1 MFSVPKC
8 GVTCQMRAVSGSR
21 CASFVRTGG
30 IRCNNYIDTVQC
42 ARYSTQRIRADRSA
56 RLFSRANRGEGGAL
70 YDHVVENEALCA
82 VQNEIDEKHISERL
96 FGKEKRR
103 VLSALMAL
111 VACCVMD
118 MSTLNMPAA
127 AAEYDS
133 TTYEQ
138 MQSKAKPFK
147 KQEVNKGRIWLLFV
161 LGASS
166 LFGVTVLVENNSAWF
181 PAIAKANK
189 AMQASMKAME
199 EQEKLAAMQ
208 ALENE
213 IQEKEK
219 VEQDRLENAVLA
231 GIQQASSDA
240 RQTLQKYKEG
250 IPREIEAEDVEEES
264 PSFEEQKPLFE
275 ISGDDID
282 KSIEDKME
290 STQQAVDEEEP
301 QEDVADSSDMVD
313 LSAISLEELQKELE
327 MRQKKSS

>member
-8 GVTCQMRAVSGSR
+8 GGTCQLRAVSGSR

-42 ARYSTQRIRADRSA
+42 ARYSAQRIRVDRRA

-70 YDHVVENEALCA
+70 YDHVVENKALCA
-82 VQNEIDEKHISERL
+82 VQNEIDEKHIFERL

-133 TTYEQ
+133 TTYEE

-208 ALENE
+208 AVENE

>member
-1 MFSVPKC
+1 
-8 GVTCQMRAVSGSR
+8 
-21 CASFVRTGG
+21 
-30 IRCNNYIDTVQC
+30 
-42 ARYSTQRIRADRSA
+42 
-56 RLFSRANRGEGGAL
+56 
-70 YDHVVENEALCA
+70 
-82 VQNEIDEKHISERL
+82 
-96 FGKEKRR
+96 
-103 VLSALMAL
+103 
-111 VACCVMD
+111 
-118 MSTLNMPAA
+118 
-127 AAEYDS
+127 
-133 TTYEQ
+133 
-138 MQSKAKPFK
+138 
-147 KQEVNKGRIWLLFV
+147 
-161 LGASS
+161 
-166 LFGVTVLVENNSAWF
+166 
-181 PAIAKANK
+181 
-189 AMQASMKAME
+189 ME

-240 RQTLQKYKEG
+240 RQTLQKYKEE

>member
-1 MFSVPKC
+1 
-8 GVTCQMRAVSGSR
+8 MRTVSGYR
-21 CASFVRTGG
+21 FASVVQTGA
-30 IRCNNYIDTVQC
+30 IRCNKFIDTVQC
-42 ARYSTQRIRADRSA
+42 TRYSTQRIRVDRRA
-56 RLFSRANRGEGGAL
+56 RHLSRANSGEGGAL
-70 YDHVVENEALCA
+70 NGDVVENTALHA
-82 VQNEIDEKHISERL
+82 VQNDVYEEDIFERL

-118 MSTLNMPAA
+118 ISTLNMPAA

-189 AMQASMKAME
+189 AMKASMKAIE

-208 ALENE
+208 AVENE

-240 RQTLQKYKEG
+240 RQTLQKYKGE

-264 PSFEEQKPLFE
+264 PSFEEQKPIFE

-282 KSIEDKME
+282 KSIQEKME
-290 STQQAVDEEEP
+290 SAPAIEEEMQEDQD
-301 QEDVADSSDMVD
+301 QEDVGDRSDMVD

-327 MRQKKSS
+327 MRQKKSP